1 MKNKV
6 ADQGR
11 RDFLSFFPWTIFAA
25 IAATMLTNAFRFL
38 RPNAIAASSQ
48 KWTDVAPLA
57 QLKGDKPVMHSIMTE
72 QKAGWAATFEER
84 LVYVL
89 PQHGNQVIS
98 AVCPHEGCD
107 VSWRDDTNQFICP
120 CHDSFFNATGERI
133 SGPARRGLDP
143 LPSRVENG
151 TLQVQYQSFENNTQ
165 ERVARG

>member
-6 ADQGR
+6 TNKGR
-11 RDFLSFFPWTIFAA
+11 RDFLSFFPLTIFAG
-25 IAATMLTNAFRFL
+25 IAGVVLANAFRFL
-38 RPNAIAASSQ
+38 RPNALAASSQ
-48 KWTDVAPLA
+48 KWTDVAPVE
-57 QLKGDKPVMHSIMTE
+57 QLKGDKPLMHAVMTE
-72 QKAGWAATFEER
+72 QNAGWSTTLEER

-89 PQHGNQVIS
+89 PQRGNQVLS

-107 VSWRDDTNQFICP
+107 VSWRDDTNQFACP
-120 CHDSFFNATGERI
+120 CHDSFFTAAGERI

-151 TLQVQYQSFENNTQ
+151 KLQVQYQSFENNTA

>member
-6 ADQGR
+6 KDKGR
-11 RDFLSFFPWTIFAA
+11 RDFLSLFSWTIFAG

-38 RPNAIAASSQ
+38 RPNAVAASSQ
-48 KWTDVAPLA
+48 KWTDVARVA
-57 QLKGDKPVMHSIMTE
+57 QLTGDKPIMRSILTE
-72 QKAGWAATFEER
+72 QNAGWAATLEER
-84 LVYVL
+84 LVYIL
-89 PQHGNQVIS
+89 PQHGNQIIS

-120 CHDSFFNATGERI
+120 CHDSFFTAAGERI

-143 LPSRVENG
+143 LPSRVEDG
-151 TLQVQYQSFENNTQ
+151 KLQVRYQSFENNTP